1 MSTTETQML
10 RQALL
15 VEVEKLPEDRLR
27 EVLDFVRFLIFKSTW
42 QISKMEKP
50 PDSQQNPFLKL
61 IGSVD
66 VEPFADNIDQE
77 LYTLPQQ
84 ETALDTDQNPLLDF
98 IGGVS
103 HGRLAYNIDEEL
115 LSS

>member
-1 MSTTETQML
+1 MSTTEAQML

-27 EVLDFVRFLIFKSTW
+27 EVLDFVRFLIFKSTY
-42 QISKMEKP
+42 QVPKMEKT
-50 PDSQQNPFLKL
+50 PDPQQNPLLKL
-61 IGSVD
+61 IGSID

-84 ETALDTDQNPLLDF
+84 ETSPDTDQNPMLEY

-103 HGRLAYNIDEEL
+103 HGKLAHNIDEEL

>member
-1 MSTTETQML
+1 MSTTETQL
-10 RQALL
+10 LQQAPPG
-15 VEVEKLPEDRLR
+15 EVK
-27 EVLDFVRFLIFKSTW
+27 KS
-42 QISKMEKP
+42 
-50 PDSQQNPFLKL
+50 PDSRQNPFLKL

-84 ETALDTDQNPLLDF
+84 ETALDTDQNPLLEF

-103 HGRLAYNIDEEL
+103 HGTLAHNIDEDL
-115 LSS
+115 ASS

>member
-27 EVLDFVRFLIFKSTW
+27 EVLDFVRYLIFKSTY
-42 QISKMEKP
+42 QIPKMEKP
-50 PDSQQNPFLKL
+50 LDPQQNPLLKL

-66 VEPFADNIDQE
+66 VEPFADNIDEE
-77 LYTLPQQ
+77 LYGELP
-84 ETALDTDQNPLLDF
+84 
-98 IGGVS
+98 
-103 HGRLAYNIDEEL
+103 
-115 LSS
+115 